1 MNLIKRSLK
10 NNKRYFKFTIILLC
24 FGFLIGF
31 VLTKK
36 AEISPILDNISSIE
50 SYLNSNNINYLSTH
64 IITLLV
70 LITASLTVLGL
81 VLFPI
86 NIIYEGICIAFNII
100 TFSSVFKLSGFIYGL
115 IYNIITKGIYV
126 LVLIFIFKKL
136 TIILKKLMIKSDK
149 ENKKALIIKN
159 IKHIGFYIIT
169 ITTYDIFLYLFGSKL
184 LSYFLFLIK

>member
-24 FGFLIGF
+24 LGFLIGF

-36 AEISPILDNISSIE
+36 TEMSQILDSISSIE

-136 TIILKKLMIKSDK
+136 TIILKNIMIKSDK
-149 ENKKALIIKN
+149 EDKKALIIKN
-159 IKHIGFYIIT
+159 IKHIGFYII
-169 ITTYDIFLYLFGSKL
+169 IIITYDIFLYLFGSRL